1 MNNQELELKV
11 KEILVT
17 SNFFDMMENAI
28 TFEKEYKRTDFYK
41 KTKLPLIEVIKYAK
55 MWYMFNFDGFG
66 KKIQEVL
73 DGLDLTNINNILN
86 QFGEVYGQE
95 NEEIM
100 SIIKEFQTIVK

>member
-28 TFEKEYKRTDFYK
+28 AFEKEYKGTGFYK
-41 KTKLPLIEVIKYAK
+41 KTKLPLIETIKYAK

-66 KKIQEVL
+66 KKVQEVL
-73 DGLDLTNINNILN
+73 YNLDLTNINNILKRLKLCQN
-86 QFGEVYGQE
+86 KNNKLSRNKRKF
-95 NEEIM
+95 
-100 SIIKEFQTIVK
+100 IIRA